1 MEEIGV
7 QIRRLNYKVK
17 VLVHAGKKENKKS
30 RNCEYQKYIWGTKLQ
45 ISHLESRY
53 LNWQFLSANHYAI
66 FKRLESI
73 HDFLVS

>member
-30 RNCEYQKYIWGTKLQ
+30 RNCEYQKYI
-45 ISHLESRY
+45 
-53 LNWQFLSANHYAI
+53 
-66 FKRLESI
+66 
-73 HDFLVS
+73 